1 LGGGGG
7 EVTAENRWLGRLLVM
22 DGCDDGSV
30 TGVGGL
36 GGMFCPILI
45 LIFSILSVD
54 KRWLVIIETLSLQ
67 LILLLRTNS
76 DKRGR
81 CQVGGDFS

>member
-1 LGGGGG
+1 
-7 EVTAENRWLGRLLVM
+7 M

-30 TGVGGL
+30 TGVDGL

-76 DKRGR
+76 DTRGR
-81 CQVGGDFS
+81 CQVGAGFS